1 MSFLALNEVRFI
13 EQIIYKNYFIKS
25 RVPEVIKKPK
35 EAFESYN
42 EKLHVVKTYFDME
55 KILKNIKE

>member
-1 MSFLALNEVRFI
+1 MIAIYLNIAVLYELQGKEYLSFLALNEVRFI

-35 EAFESYN
+35 
-42 EKLHVVKTYFDME
+42 
-55 KILKNIKE
+55 